1 MVGSSTLPTTKT
13 RKAIFKLNS
22 LYRFQPSLVCE
33 ERPHLLQPANLS
45 IQFSLNLSYTIYL
58 S

>member
-1 MVGSSTLPTTKT
+1 
-13 RKAIFKLNS
+13 LNS